1 MMTTDTMTPTERF
14 REHVRREFASVG
26 LDAALEI
33 DGFDVMTIDQL
44 RSELV
49 YLADF
54 QG

>member
-1 MMTTDTMTPTERF
+1 MNPTDRF

-26 LDAALEI
+26 IDAALEI
-33 DGFDVMTIDQL
+33 DGFDVMTIQEL
-44 RSELV
+44 RDELT

>member
-1 MMTTDTMTPTERF
+1 MNPTDRF

-26 LDAALEI
+26 IDAALEI
-33 DGFDVMTIDQL
+33 DGFDVMTINQL